1 MEKSKK
7 SSLIKR
13 TITALILA
21 PITIAAIYFG
31 HPYLNVLALVAGAAL
46 AWEWDNM
53 VPNRGATVYIVCYV
67 TALAATVLMTS
78 PLMIALVIIGATLLV
93 WNKAKGEVRRN
104 LLTLGVPYIAVG
116 LGSLVWL
123 YNFVGFTTT
132 IWFLIMVW
140 SVDIGGYF
148 VGSTLKGPKL
158 APKISPNKTWSGLI
172 GGMTF
177 SVIASI
183 IFSYVFGAYNN
194 HLIYAILGA
203 VIAVIAQIGDLFE
216 SHIKRSLGIKD
227 SSNLIPGHGGV
238 FDRIDGLIF
247 AAPFV
252 ALLFKYG
259 MMFLG

>member
-13 TITALILA
+13 TITALVLA
-21 PITIAAIYFG
+21 PVTIAAIYFG
-31 HPYLNVLALVAGAAL
+31 HPYLNVLALIAGAAL

-53 VPNRGATVYIVCYV
+53 VPNRGATVYVVSYV
-67 TALAATVLMTS
+67 TAMAAAVLMTS
-78 PLMIALVIIGATLLV
+78 PLMIALVIVGATLLV
-93 WNKAKGEVRRN
+93 WNKAKGEARRN

-123 YNFVGFTTT
+123 YNFVGFTAT

-140 SVDIGGYF
+140 GVDVGGYF

-172 GGMTF
+172 GGMAF
-177 SVIASI
+177 SVIASV
-183 IFSYVFGAYNN
+183 IFSYVFGAYTN
-194 HLIYAILGA
+194 HLVYAVLGA
-203 VIAVIAQIGDLFE
+203 IIAVIAQIGDLFE